1 MKAEHVIDLEDE
13 VADLPDD
20 EPPVRYGM
28 AYFHEQL
35 EEDLLNDLQ
44 ELRQTCMASSRE
56 MKARQTVEPE
66 NLTSLNAG
74 IVKVARA
81 VRQIGVLQL
90 EIAGLRQPAQ
100 TRGPVAANG
109 NAPAG
114 KAQQPGQG
122 GSDDRTRGDY
132 NDYNDDK
139 EHWYGA
145 DEEYWPP
152 LSKAEAEFN
161 ESMDRVCAALD
172 ADFEAAGIK
181 EQTDRASKAD
191 KVEIYAYRVPHPTLD
206 ECIKTVRVDDL
217 FAIFGIENLRVTL
230 GPGPPAPRVEEAGL
244 NALASYPLYRLRE
257 REGPA
262 KREGEGACD
271 LNA

>member
-1 MKAEHVIDLEDE
+1 
-13 VADLPDD
+13 
-20 EPPVRYGM
+20 M
-28 AYFHEQL
+28 AYFREQL

-44 ELRQTCMASSRE
+44 ELRETCMASSRE
-56 MKARQTVEPE
+56 IKARQTVEPE

-90 EIAGLRQPAQ
+90 EIVGLRQPAQ

-114 KAQQPGQG
+114 KSQPGQG
-122 GSDDRTRGDY
+122 GGGDDRTRGDY
-132 NDYNDDK
+132 NDYDDDK

-161 ESMDRVCAALD
+161 ESIDRACAALD
-172 ADFEAAGIK
+172 VDFKAAGISDV
-181 EQTDRASKAD
+181 TDRASKAD
-191 KVEIYAYRVPHPTLD
+191 KVQIYAYRVPHPTLD
-206 ECIKTVRVDDL
+206 ECIKTIRVDDL
-217 FAIFGIENLRVTL
+217 FAIFGTENLQVTL
-230 GPGPPAPRVEEAGL
+230 GPGPPAPG
-244 NALASYPLYRLRE
+244 
-257 REGPA
+257 
-262 KREGEGACD
+262 
-271 LNA
+271 